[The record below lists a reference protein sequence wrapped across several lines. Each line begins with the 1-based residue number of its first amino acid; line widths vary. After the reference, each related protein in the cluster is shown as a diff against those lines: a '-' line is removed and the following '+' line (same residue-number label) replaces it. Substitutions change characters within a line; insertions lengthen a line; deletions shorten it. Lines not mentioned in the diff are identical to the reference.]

1 MTFFNVYD
9 DRERAQAYA
18 SLEFPGTYYLA
29 YRDLAEIIAKH
40 LSLPRTALD
49 VGCGTGRSTRFLER
63 LGLATIGVDI
73 APDMLAEARRRDPT
87 GDYRRIDESSWAT
100 FADKSFD
107 LVTAIFTFDNIPTG
121 EQKTA
126 LLRAMKRVVADDG
139 AIVAV
144 VSSPEIYVNEWAS
157 FTTRDFPENT
167 SAQSGDRVRI
177 VMLDVPDRRPVED
190 VLWSPE
196 AYASVFRE
204 SGLQI
209 VEIRR
214 PLGATNE
221 PFQWVSETAI
231 APWTIYVLRKVAR
244 ASH

>member
-29 YRDLAEIIAKH
+29 YRDLAEIIAQH
-40 LSLPRTALD
+40 LSAPRTALD
-49 VGCGTGRSTRFLER
+49 VGCGTGRSTRFLEQ
-63 LGLATIGVDI
+63 LGLATIGADI
-73 APDMLAEARRRDPT
+73 ASDMLVEARRRDPA
-87 GDYRRIDESSWAT
+87 GDYRLIDESSWGT
-100 FADKSFD
+100 IADKSFD
-107 LVTAIFTFDNIPTG
+107 LVTAIFTFDNIPTA

-126 LLRAMKRVVADDG
+126 LLRQMKRVVADDG
-139 AIVAV
+139 VIVAV

-157 FTTRDFPENT
+157 FTTRDFPENRN
-167 SAQSGDRVRI
+167 ALSGDRVRI

-196 AYASVFRE
+196 AYTTVFRD
-204 SGLQI
+204 SGLDS

-214 PLGATNE
+214 PLGAGDE
-221 PFQWVSETAI
+221 PYQWLSETSI
-231 APWTIYVLRKVAR
+231 APWTIYVLRKLA
-244 ASH
+244 